1 STSYFIRLFVK
12 HFGITP
18 KQFLTYFKSQ

>member
-1 STSYFIRLFVK
+1 TSYFIRLFVK
-12 HFGITP
+12 HFGVTP

>member
-1 STSYFIRLFVK
+1 TSYFIRLFVK